1 MPVEI
6 EAKMKVDDH
15 APIRERLHESGAE
28 RLGEYLETNT
38 FFDTEDQSLFA
49 ADHGLRLRQNRDL
62 ATNREE
68 FILTFKGPR
77 QHGELKSREEIEL
90 TVGSGRDAAE
100 LLRSLGFSPVLS
112 FEKKRQSWM
121 LDGCR
126 VELDDLPLLG
136 TYVEIEGK
144 QEDVILKVREKL
156 ALSNRPIIKTSYV
169 ALLME
174 QLQSR
179 GASQRVVT
187 FGTRIS

>member
-1 MPVEI
+1 MLEI

-15 APIRERLHESGAE
+15 SPVRERLYECGAE
-28 RLGEYLETNT
+28 RVGEYLETNT
-38 FFDTEDQSLFA
+38 FFDTQDQSLFA

-62 ATNREE
+62 ATNTEQ

-77 QHGELKSREEIEL
+77 QHGQLKSREEIEL

-100 LLRSLGFSPVLS
+100 LLRSLGYSPVLS
-112 FEKKRQSWM
+112 FEKKRQSWT

-136 TYVEIEGK
+136 TFVEVEGK
-144 QEDVILKVREKL
+144 QEDVILRVREKL
-156 ALSNRPIIKTSYV
+156 SLSNRPIIKASYV

-174 QLQSR
+174 HLQAR
-179 GASQRVVT
+179 GVSQRIVT
-187 FGTRIS
+187 FSSRIA